1 MIKIIGGK
9 YKRSNLVVP
18 TKNVRPTSVIKREAV
33 FSIIESYAYKNSIDL
48 YQNKAVLDI
57 FAGSGS
63 IGLEAISRGMK
74 EAYFYEN
81 NPEVLKIL
89 KQNCF
94 KICKNNRYVIIED
107 DVMIFPPKKSLM
119 PVSLIYIDPP
129 YHQYNILQ
137 LLLKLIKKNIIK
149 KNTIIIVEAHIED
162 KFKVIEKL
170 KVFDFFTWEVLFF
183 IKIPKTP
190 VGFT

>member
-48 YQNKAVLDI
+48 YQNKAVFDI

-107 DVMIFPPKKSLM
+107 DVMMFSPKKSLF

-129 YHQYNILQ
+129 YHQYDILK
-137 LLLKLIKKNIIK
+137 LLLKLIKKNIIE

-170 KVFDFFTWEVLFF
+170 KVFDQRSYGKTLLYF
-183 IKIPKTP
+183 IKLLT
-190 VGFT
+190 

>member
-107 DVMIFPPKKSLM
+107 DVMIFPPKKSLL

-129 YHQYNILQ
+129 YHQYNILE

-170 KVFDFFTWEVLFF
+170 KVFDQRSYGKTLLYF
-183 IKIPKTP
+183 IKLLT
-190 VGFT
+190 

>member
-1 MIKIIGGK
+1 M
-9 YKRSNLVVP
+9 
-18 TKNVRPTSVIKREAV
+18 
-33 FSIIESYAYKNSIDL
+33 
-48 YQNKAVLDI
+48 DI

-81 NPEVLKIL
+81 NLEVLKIL

-94 KICKNNRYVIIED
+94 KICKNNKYVIIED
-107 DVMIFPPKKSLM
+107 DVMIFPPKKLFL

-129 YHQYNILQ
+129 YHQYDILE
-137 LLLKLIKKNIIK
+137 LLLNLIKNNIIE
-149 KNTIIIVEAHIED
+149 KNTIIIVEAHIAD

-170 KVFDFFTWEVLFF
+170 KVFDQRLYGKTLLYF
-183 IKIPKTP
+183 IKLLT
-190 VGFT
+190 

>member
-18 TKNVRPTSVIKREAV
+18 TNNVRPTSAIKREAV

-48 YQNKAVLDI
+48 YHNKAVLDI

-63 IGLEAISRGMK
+63 IGLEAISRGIK

-81 NPEVLKIL
+81 NPEVVKIL

-94 KICKNNRYVIIED
+94 KICKNNKYVIIED
-107 DVMIFPPKKSLM
+107 DVMIF
-119 PVSLIYIDPP
+119 
-129 YHQYNILQ
+129 HQYDILE
-137 LLLKLIKKNIIK
+137 LLLQLIKKDIIE
-149 KNTIIIVEAHIED
+149 KNTIIIVETHID
-162 KFKVIEKL
+162 DNFKVIEKL
-170 KVFDFFTWEVLFF
+170 KVFEQKSYGKTLLYF
-183 IKIPKTP
+183 IKLLT
-190 VGFT
+190 

>member
-81 NPEVLKIL
+81 NSKVLKIL
-89 KQNCF
+89 KKNCF
-94 KICKNNRYVIIED
+94 KICKNNKYVVIED
-107 DVMIFPPKKSLM
+107 DVMSFPPKKSLL

-129 YHQYNILQ
+129 YHQYDILK
-137 LLLKLIKKNIIK
+137 LLLKLIKKNIIA
-149 KNTIIIVEAHIED
+149 KNTIIIIEAHVED

-170 KVFDFFTWEVLFF
+170 KVFDQRSYGKTLLYF
-183 IKIPKTP
+183 IKLLS
-190 VGFT
+190 

>member
-18 TKNVRPTSVIKREAV
+18 TNNVRPTSAIKREAV
-33 FSIIESYAYKNSIDL
+33 FSIAESYAYKNSIEL

-81 NPEVLKIL
+81 NPEVVKIL

-94 KICKNNRYVIIED
+94 KICRYNRYVIVEN
-107 DVMIFPPKKSLM
+107 DVMIFPPKKSLL

-129 YHQYNILQ
+129 YHEYNILG
-137 LLLKLIKKNIIK
+137 LLLLLIKKDIIE
-149 KNTIIIVEAHIED
+149 KNTIIIVETHIED
-162 KFKVIEKL
+162 SFKVIEKL
-170 KVFDFFTWEVLFF
+170 KVFEQRSYGKTSLYF
-183 IKIPKTP
+183 IKLLK
-190 VGFT
+190 

>member
-18 TKNVRPTSVIKREAV
+18 TKNVRPTSVIKREAI

-94 KICKNNRYVIIED
+94 KICKNNRYVIIEND
-107 DVMIFPPKKSLM
+107 L
-119 PVSLIYIDPP
+119 VSLDSQI
-129 YHQYNILQ
+129 
-137 LLLKLIKKNIIK
+137 
-149 KNTIIIVEAHIED
+149 T
-162 KFKVIEKL
+162 
-170 KVFDFFTWEVLFF
+170 TF
-183 IKIPKTP
+183 I
-190 VGFT
+190 

>member
-18 TKNVRPTSVIKREAV
+18 TKNVRPTSVIKRESV

-107 DVMIFPPKKSLM
+107 DVMIFPPKKSLY

-129 YHQYNILQ
+129 YHQYDILE
-137 LLLKLIKKNIIK
+137 LLLKLIKKNIIE
-149 KNTIIIVEAHIED
+149 KNTIIIVEVHLED

-170 KVFDFFTWEVLFF
+170 KVFDQRSYGKTLLYF
-183 IKIPKTP
+183 IKLLS
-190 VGFT
+190 

>member
-18 TKNVRPTSVIKREAV
+18 TKNVRPTSVIKRESV

-81 NPEVLKIL
+81 NPEVVKIL
-89 KQNCF
+89 KKNCV
-94 KICKNNRYVIIED
+94 KICKYNRYVIVED
-107 DVMIFPPKKSLM
+107 DVMIFPPKKSLL
-119 PVSLIYIDPP
+119 PVSFIYIDPP
-129 YHQYNILQ
+129 YHRYDILKLILQ
-137 LLLKLIKKNIIK
+137 LIKKNIIE

-170 KVFDFFTWEVLFF
+170 KVFDQRSYGKTLLYF
-183 IKIPKTP
+183 IKLLT
-190 VGFT
+190 

>member
-18 TKNVRPTSVIKREAV
+18 TKQCSSNFSMIKREAV

-48 YQNKAVLDI
+48 YKNKAVLDI

-81 NPEVLKIL
+81 NPEVVKIL

-94 KICKNNRYVIIED
+94 KICKNNKYVIIED
-107 DVMIFPPKKSLM
+107 DVMIFPPKK
-119 PVSLIYIDPP
+119 
-129 YHQYNILQ
+129 
-137 LLLKLIKKNIIK
+137 
-149 KNTIIIVEAHIED
+149 IIITSI
-162 KFKVIEKL
+162 IN
-170 KVFDFFTWEVLFF
+170 
-183 IKIPKTP
+183 IY
-190 VGFT
+190 

>member
-48 YQNKAVLDI
+48 YQNKAVFDI

-81 NPEVLKIL
+81 NLEVLKIL

-94 KICKNNRYVIIED
+94 KICKNNKYVIIED
-107 DVMIFPPKKSLM
+107 DVMIFSPKKYVDRPKCPNSCIVSVVLDRQSTFNLRLSL
-119 PVSLIYIDPP
+119 L
-129 YHQYNILQ
+129 H
-137 LLLKLIKKNIIK
+137 
-149 KNTIIIVEAHIED
+149 H
-162 KFKVIEKL
+162 F
-170 KVFDFFTWEVLFF
+170 
-183 IKIPKTP
+183 
-190 VGFT
+190 

>member
-1 MIKIIGGK
+1 MIKIIAGK
-9 YKRSNLVVP
+9 YKRSNLIVP
-18 TKNVRPTSVIKREAV
+18 AKNVRPTSAIKRQAI

-48 YQNKAVLDI
+48 YRNKVVLDI

-94 KICKNNRYVIIED
+94 KICKNNKYEIIED
-107 DVMIFPPKKSLM
+107 DVMIYPPKKSSL

-129 YHQYNILQ
+129 YHQYDILE
-137 LLLKLIKKNIIK
+137 LLLQLIKKEIIE
-149 KNTIIIVEAHIED
+149 KNTMIIFETHRED
-162 KFKVIEKL
+162 KFKIIKKL
-170 KVFDFFTWEVLFF
+170 KIFDQKSYGKTLLYF
-183 IKIPKTP
+183 IKLLT
-190 VGFT
+190 

>member
-18 TKNVRPTSVIKREAV
+18 TNNVRPTSAIKREAV

-89 KQNCF
+89 KQ
-94 KICKNNRYVIIED
+94 
-107 DVMIFPPKKSLM
+107 KSLL

-129 YHQYNILQ
+129 YHQYDILE
-137 LLLKLIKKNIIK
+137 LLLQLIKKDIIE
-149 KNTIIIVEAHIED
+149 KNTIIIVETHID
-162 KFKVIEKL
+162 DNFKVIEKL
-170 KVFDFFTWEVLFF
+170 KVFEQKSYGKTLLYF
-183 IKIPKTP
+183 IKLLT
-190 VGFT
+190 

>member
-9 YKRSNLVVP
+9 YKRSNLVVH
-18 TKNVRPTSVIKREAV
+18 TKNVRPTSAIIREAV
-33 FSIIESYAYKNSIDL
+33 FSIIESYTYKNSIDL

-63 IGLEAISRGMK
+63 IGLEAISRGIR

-89 KQNCF
+89 KQNCI

-107 DVMIFPPKKSLM
+107 DVMIFPPKKLLL

-129 YHQYNILQ
+129 YHQYEIIE
-137 LLLKLIKKNIIK
+137 LLLHLIKKDIVE
-149 KNTIIIVEAHIED
+149 KNTIIVIETHIED
-162 KFKVIEKL
+162 KFKVTEKL
-170 KVFDFFTWEVLFF
+170 KVFEQKSYGKTLLYF
-183 IKIPKTP
+183 IKLLT
-190 VGFT
+190 

>member
-89 KQNCF
+89 KENCF

-107 DVMIFPPKKSLM
+107 DLMIFPPKKPLL
-119 PVSLIYIDPP
+119 PVSLIFIDPP
-129 YHQYNILQ
+129 YHQYDILELLLQ
-137 LLLKLIKKNIIK
+137 LIKNIII
-149 KNTIIIVEAHIED
+149 KNTIIIAETHKDD
-162 KFKVIEKL
+162 KFKILKKL
-170 KVFDFFTWEVLFF
+170 KVFDQRSYGKTSLYF
-183 IKIPKTP
+183 IKLLT
-190 VGFT
+190 

>member
-1 MIKIIGGK
+1 M
-9 YKRSNLVVP
+9 
-18 TKNVRPTSVIKREAV
+18 VRPTSAFKREAI
-33 FSIIESYAYKNSIDL
+33 FSILESYSIKNSIEI
-48 YQNKAVLDI
+48 YKNKSIIDI

-94 KICKNNRYVIIED
+94 KICKNNRYEIIED
-107 DVMIFPPKKSLM
+107 DVMIFPPKKLFL

-129 YHQYNILQ
+129 YHQYDILE
-137 LLLKLIKKNIIK
+137 LLLNLIKNNIIE
-149 KNTIIIVEAHIED
+149 KNTIIIVEAHIAD

-170 KVFDFFTWEVLFF
+170 KVFDQRSYGKTLLYF
-183 IKIPKTP
+183 IKLLP
-190 VGFT
+190 